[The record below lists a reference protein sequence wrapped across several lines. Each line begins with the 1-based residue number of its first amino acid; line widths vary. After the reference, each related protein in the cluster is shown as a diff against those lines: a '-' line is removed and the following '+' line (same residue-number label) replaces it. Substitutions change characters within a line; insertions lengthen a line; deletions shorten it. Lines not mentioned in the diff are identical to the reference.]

1 MYHHI
6 FKVSYI
12 QAMMIKVNLWV
23 LELILE
29 CLLDGSVGSTKENVI
44 QTHRGRPNYLTVDKA
59 RTINKNQKE
68 WKSVMHRS
76 QWHLKQ
82 RK

>member
-1 MYHHI
+1 MFGTCAQLVRIAFSPLHKVCTWHPTFYMYHHI

-44 QTHRGRPNYLTVDKA
+44 QTHL
-59 RTINKNQKE
+59 II
-68 WKSVMHRS
+68 
-76 QWHLKQ
+76 
-82 RK
+82 